1 MYNNVRKYLLE
12 LKDKDL
18 IAVIDEGRSR
28 KRKEYCMINGIY
40 NRIFTIK
47 TKDSVLSF
55 SYSDFICKTIILNV
69 V

>member
-1 MYNNVRKYLLE
+1 MYKSIRGKLEE
-12 LKDKDL
+12 LKNKKL
-18 IAVIDEGRSR
+18 LAIIDEGRSR

>member
-28 KRKEYCMINGIY
+28 KRKENV
-40 NRIFTIK
+40 K
-47 TKDSVLSF
+47 LKV
-55 SYSDFICKTIILNV
+55 FIIEYLQ
-69 V
+69 